1 MQRLPGSVLF
11 ACTTNVVRSPMA
23 ESILKSLHGS
33 RMYVDSAGMS
43 AGDSD
48 PFAVAAMQEIGLD
61 LGRHRPKSFEE
72 LDAFA
77 FDLVVSLSPQ
87 AQHRAIELTRS
98 MAVDIEFWHI
108 LDPTAVWGTRDQR
121 LAAYRDVRDDLMRRI
136 RDRFPPVSSAPS

>member
-1 MQRLPGSVLF
+1 MPRLPSSVLF

-23 ESILKSLHGS
+23 ETVLKSLHGS
-33 RMYVDSAGMS
+33 RMYVDSAGMR
-43 AGDSD
+43 AGDAD
-48 PFAVAAMQEIGLD
+48 PFAEVVMREIGLD

-72 LDAFA
+72 LDDIA

-108 LDPTAVWGTRDQR
+108 VDPTAVWGTRDQR
-121 LAAYRDVRDDLMRRI
+121 LAAYRDVRDELLRRI
-136 RDRFPPVSSAPS
+136 RERFPPALSAGA